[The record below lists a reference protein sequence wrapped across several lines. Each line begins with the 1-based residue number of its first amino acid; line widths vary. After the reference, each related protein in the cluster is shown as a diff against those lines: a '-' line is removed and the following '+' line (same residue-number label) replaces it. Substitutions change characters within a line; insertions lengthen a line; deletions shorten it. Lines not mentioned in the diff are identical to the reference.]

1 MRLLEIPIPQ
11 KMSYSYIYIYR
22 GPPFRSE
29 NVFVGLKTILKRIM
43 RTHQKST
50 GYGILLKMKFEQL
63 QNDVLFSTSIL
74 IPLHGYLEAF
84 SKEPLVTKVDDI
96 TEK

>member
-1 MRLLEIPIPQ
+1 
-11 KMSYSYIYIYR
+11 
-22 GPPFRSE
+22 
-29 NVFVGLKTILKRIM
+29 M

-63 QNDVLFSTSIL
+63 QNDVLFSIL

>member
-1 MRLLEIPIPQ
+1 
-11 KMSYSYIYIYR
+11 
-22 GPPFRSE
+22 
-29 NVFVGLKTILKRIM
+29 M

-74 IPLHGYLEAF
+74 IPLHGYLEAL